1 MYRNCQQTYLELELS
16 VADQAYQRINKTR
29 LTSYTKLLFNS
40 KIIPYEL
47 QQYCHKAFLA
57 IKDALISVCVSKFKP
72 ISLLF
77 ISFEEN
83 CCVTSFVSPAQT

>member
-1 MYRNCQQTYLELELS
+1 MYGQCQQNYIRLELS
-16 VADQAYQRINKTR
+16 VVDQVYQRINKAR
-29 LTSYTKLLFNS
+29 LTSYTNLLFNP

-57 IKDALISVCVSKFKP
+57 KKDALIAVCVSKYQP
-72 ISLLF
+72 ISLLS